1 MSKRRDRHQRGMRG
15 PLAPMSTSVGQSLR
29 RQRPIGPAEFFVQCV
44 GDALARITE
53 ACPEA
58 LEGVEVGMEDVPD
71 VSGHWSNRVPLAAAQ
86 ESVPGSPARIVVY
99 RRPVEHRATTRRSL
113 RLLVHSTLVEQVSAL
128 TSIPIERLDPD
139 GDTDLEE

>member
-1 MSKRRDRHQRGMRG
+1 
-15 PLAPMSTSVGQSLR
+15 MSTAVGQYLR

-58 LEGVEVGMEDVPD
+58 LVGVEVGMEDVPD
-71 VSGHWSNRVPLAAAQ
+71 VTGQWSDRVPLAAAQ
-86 ESVPGSPARIVVY
+86 ESVPGSPARIVIY

-113 RLLVHSTLVEQVSAL
+113 RRLVHSTLVEQVSAL
-128 TSIPIERLDPD
+128 TGIPVDRLDPE
-139 GDTDLEE
+139 GETDLDD